1 MKKGDFTKIDRF
13 LAGLRPGEA
22 CVFGS
27 GQTGIRAVSR
37 LLEQFFAVSTLEI
50 RVARVDLDQR
60 SFAGAAER
68 FRYLGCDYCQTQI
81 EVVFHEEQEEMWI
94 ELLFSAEDKG
104 ETALFSWM
112 VRTIDLRAEQVRCF
126 AIYGGEDENSDE
138 YVFQS
143 FQCVGIEGQTL
154 PWLMADMIYEDR
166 WLLGLDPYHSEEPT
180 KLGFEVLEGVG
191 DIWKEI
197 GPWIPDEIRKELDTV
212 ELTDFLAE
220 GDISGTAPC
229 VRMMSQVK
237 PGAETRAG
245 WHLTED
251 LAVEELSLRVKEE
264 GRNGPPKRELSVSGT
279 ILLWGIKVPVTIGI
293 DEKERIYSICVG
305 NGTDQIKIADLG
317 ELAVLVNRHLC
328 VDDFLPSDYHFG
340 ALYVKQVYLEMSS
353 DSWEVGRFS
362 FQIGLEANWKIL
374 QMFELEE
381 MELYFSC
388 RDTDFFV
395 LSGRLRAGGAELAL
409 EIRKAGEFQ
418 IAGYM
423 LNTEVVPLEGFLK
436 GIGIPSEN
444 LPQIG
449 LEELRFS
456 CVPEENIYSFSA
468 GVDWQVSPDDLW
480 QFEGVLAAFS
490 LEAEKK
496 GEVWKTDVEISG
508 KVRFHSYAFQIKMQ
522 LGEQTRLWLTL
533 LDDPAVF
540 RLQEFIRKL
549 GYEEFVLPEGLD
561 LALRELTLAYDFSED
576 KLEFL
581 TVLEQGA
588 LYFRSDLEG
597 ETEGKR
603 RYFLAV
609 KIDGEIDLAG
619 LPVIGKILAG
629 DGTAS
634 IGDFMLTAASE
645 EIEELSLGGM
655 EVPMPVQKG
664 LTFLVSLRLQ
674 SETRLL
680 RIVLGQTKSE
690 VLKKDI
696 GEASE
701 GFGQLQLGCQIGPVY
716 LQGIGIAYKDG
727 AFQVNL
733 TASLRGS
740 GLFFELEGLFAE
752 YRLSDH
758 TVHFGLQGIELEF
771 KTAMVEA
778 GGGFVNEG
786 NDAFAGTLL
795 ISAAGL
801 SLSAIGACQT
811 GRDPSVFAFASLR
824 GLRFGP
830 PCFQVTEIAAGMGC
844 SRSILIPPVEELEE
858 FPLLQVV
865 QGKEELEGLLSQV
878 DRLFPAQKKS
888 SWIAAGIGA
897 DCFRMADAVVIAILQ
912 LGTSDVFDLL
922 GRAQIEIPHRAPEP
936 AARASLLI
944 KLTVDP
950 EQGNIPIDGVLGS
963 DSYVLSRN
971 CHLSGGFSFY
981 LWYGGEHRGDFVISL
996 GGYHARY
1003 QRPEHYPSPQRLKL
1017 SWQLCPELY
1026 VGGSLY
1032 FALTPSAVMAGGDF
1046 QMDFTWKCVKAWF
1059 HAYVDILMCWKPYAY
1074 DFSVGISLGVNVN
1087 LSLFKLHFELG
1098 CSLSIW
1104 GPDFSGKACIHL
1116 WIISFTISF
1125 GHGQKKSQTIS
1136 IEEFRES
1143 FLFSS
1148 SEEKRLAETG
1158 EEKGEFKG
1166 IDLTFTDGL
1175 IGDRQAEETS
1185 GKTVNAQRL
1194 QIQVVSNVP
1203 LTSLRFDQQEALKSA
1218 EENIWLRPCG
1228 EKVSPGM
1235 SVTVE
1240 RIDQTPVQGAWHQEL
1255 IWERVPS
1262 ALWAPSEW
1270 QEETMECCTGLKI
1283 RVEQPGGYRG
1293 LCFTAACREEEEE
1306 CLLPAPEERPFVEYD
1321 QTQAYELLDG
1331 ITDPKQTEKRATL
1344 FEHFG
1349 GDSIDLSGFGEP
1361 REIFRIAPVL
1371 ARIGGK
1377 RDG

>member
-1 MKKGDFTKIDRF
+1 MKKKGDFTRIDRF
-13 LAGLRPGEA
+13 LADLRPGEV

-27 GQTGIRAVSR
+27 GQTGIQAVSR
-37 LLEQFFAVSTLEI
+37 LLERFFAVSALEI
-50 RVARVDLDQR
+50 QVAKVDLGGR
-60 SFAGAAER
+60 SFKGAAER

-81 EVVFHEEQEEMWI
+81 EVLFHEEQEEMWV
-94 ELLFSAEDKG
+94 ELLFSAEGKG

-112 VRTIDLRAEQVRCF
+112 VRTLDLQVEQVRCF
-126 AIYGGEDENSDE
+126 AAYGRDDENSDE
-138 YVFQS
+138 CFFQS

-154 PWLMADMIYEDR
+154 PWLMADRICEDR
-166 WLLGLDPYHSEEPT
+166 WLLGLDPYHSEGPA
-180 KLGFEVLEGVG
+180 KLGFEVLEGMG
-191 DIWKEI
+191 DTWKEI
-197 GPWIPDEIRKELDTV
+197 GPWIPEEIRKGFDTV

-220 GDISGTAPC
+220 GEISGTAPGI
-229 VRMMSQVK
+229 RMISQVRS
-237 PGAETRAG
+237 GNETGEVWRLA
-245 WHLTED
+245 ED
-251 LAVEELSLRVKEE
+251 LAVEELSLRVEE
-264 GRNGPPKRELSVSGT
+264 GNLSVIGT
-279 ILLWGIKVPVTIGI
+279 ILLWGTKVPVTIGI
-293 DEKERIYSICVG
+293 DEKESIYSLCVG

-317 ELAVLVNRHLC
+317 ELAVLVKRHLC

-340 ALYVKQVYLEMSS
+340 TLYVRLVYLEMRG

-362 FQIGLEANWKIL
+362 FHIGLEADWKIL
-374 QMFELEE
+374 QMFELQE

-395 LSGRLRAGGAELAL
+395 LSGRLRTGDAELAL

-418 IAGYM
+418 ITGYM
-423 LNTEVVPLEGFLK
+423 LNTEAVPLGGFLK
-436 GIGIPSEN
+436 DLRIASEN

-456 CVPEENIYSFSA
+456 CMPQENVYAFSA
-468 GVDWQVSPDDLW
+468 EVDWKVSPDDLW

-490 LEAEKK
+490 LKAEKQ
-496 GEVWKTDVEISG
+496 GESWKTDVEISG
-508 KVRFHSYAFQIKMQ
+508 KVRFHSYTFQIKMQ

-581 TVLEQGA
+581 TVLEQGE

-597 ETEGKR
+597 KTAGKR

-609 KIDGEIDLAG
+609 RIEGEIDLAG
-619 LPVIGKILAG
+619 IPVVGRVFAG
-629 DGTAS
+629 DEAGS

-645 EIEELSLGGM
+645 EIEELSLEGM
-655 EVPMPVQKG
+655 AVPMPVQKG
-664 LTFLVSLRLQ
+664 LAFLVSLRLQ
-674 SETRLL
+674 SETRSL

-690 VLKKDI
+690 APKNDS

-701 GFGQLQLGCQIGPVY
+701 GFGQLQLGHQIGPVY
-716 LQGIGIAYKDG
+716 LQGIGIAYKAG
-727 AFQVNL
+727 AFQVHI

-740 GLFFELEGLFAE
+740 GLFFELEGLCAE

-801 SLSAIGACQT
+801 SLSAVGACQT
-811 GRDPSVFAFASLR
+811 GKDPSVFAFASLR
-824 GLRFGP
+824 GFRFGP

-858 FPLLQVV
+858 FPLIQVI
-865 QGKEELEGLLSQV
+865 QGKEDLEGLLSQV
-878 DRLFPAQKKS
+878 DRLFPVRKKS
-888 SWIAAGIGA
+888 GWIAAGIGA
-897 DCFRMADAVVIAILQ
+897 DCFSMADAVVIATLQ
-912 LGTSDVFDLL
+912 MGASDVFDLL
-922 GRAQIEIPHRAPEP
+922 GRAQIEIPYRAPAP
-936 AARASLLI
+936 VARASLLL

-963 DSYVLSRN
+963 DSYVLSRD

-996 GGYHARY
+996 GGYNARY

-1136 IEEFRES
+1136 IQEFRES
-1143 FLFSS
+1143 FLSSS
-1148 SEEKRLAETG
+1148 SEDI
-1158 EEKGEFKG
+1158 GEFKG
-1166 IDLTFTDGL
+1166 IDLAFTDGL
-1175 IGDRQAEETS
+1175 IGDRQAGETR
-1185 GKTVNAQRL
+1185 GRIVNAQRL
-1194 QIQVVSNVP
+1194 QIQIVSNVP
-1203 LTSLRFDQQEALKSA
+1203 LTSLRFDQQEALRLA
-1218 EENIWLRPCG
+1218 EETIWLRPCG
-1228 EKVSPGM
+1228 EEVSPEM
-1235 SVTVE
+1235 KVTVE
-1240 RIDQTPVQGAWHQEL
+1240 RMDQTPVQGSWHREL

-1270 QEETMECCTGLKI
+1270 REETIECCMGLRI
-1283 RVEQPGGYRG
+1283 CVEQPEGYRG
-1293 LCFTAACREEEEE
+1293 LSFTAACREEEEE
-1306 CLLPAPEERPFVEYD
+1306 CHLPSPEKRPFVEYD
-1321 QTQAYELLDG
+1321 QTQAYELLG
-1331 ITDPKQTEKRATL
+1331 RITDPRQTERREKL

-1349 GDSIDLSGFGEP
+1349 GGSIDLSSFGEP

-1371 ARIGGK
+1371 ARTGGK
-1377 RDG
+1377 RDGS